1 LDDNIQPI
9 NAIIK
14 SYKINKKRG
23 KRKMNTKKYFP
34 TALALYFTYFVHGI
48 GVSILGQYKQS
59 FAGAWGAAKL
69 STGAFDVSIVL
80 AVIAALGLGRLIT
93 LPVAGP
99 LSDKF
104 GRRISGL
111 IGIVLYV
118 AYFVGI
124 VMAPNM
130 SVAYVFALLGG
141 AANSFLDTCVTPT
154 LLEIFTESGDVA
166 NMFTKFSIS
175 IGQFVLPFAIGFVAA
190 SAMSYT
196 TIFFVTGAALAA
208 DGLLIAFMKFPPRNV
223 AAGAEGA
230 QAKPEKMKF
239 TPVSIAVISLG
250 FTITSTFQLWLN
262 CNQELGKLY
271 GLANP
276 KDIQSYYAMG
286 TMAAILVTAVLVKKV
301 LKPVHILVLYPSISF
316 VMLGIV
322 YMVRTPGICLVAGFV
337 LGYAAAGG
345 VLQLAV
351 STANSF
357 FPMHKGKIT
366 SIVMIASSLANFI
379 ILNIAG
385 MLSKAGGAANGPLY
399 VVLLNM
405 GVTLVGILIA
415 VYVNVQF
422 KKQGLDKKNAVA

>member
-1 LDDNIQPI
+1 
-9 NAIIK
+9 
-14 SYKINKKRG
+14 
-23 KRKMNTKKYFP
+23 MNTKKYLP
-34 TALALYFTYFVHGI
+34 TALALYFTYFIHGI

-59 FAGAWGAAKL
+59 FAGAWGAEKL
-69 STGAFDVSIVL
+69 ATGAFDVSIVL

-93 LPVAGP
+93 LPIAGP

-111 IGIVLYV
+111 IGIVLYI

-175 IGQFVLPFAIGFVAA
+175 IGQFVLPFVIGFVAA
-190 SAMSYT
+190 SAMTYT
-196 TIFFVTGAALAA
+196 TIFFVAGAALAI
-208 DGLLIAFMKFPPRNV
+208 DGLLIAFAPFPPRNV
-223 AAGAEGA
+223 VSGAAEGA
-230 QAKPEKMKF
+230 KAKPEKMKF

-286 TMAAILVTAVLVKKV
+286 TMAAVLVTAVLVKKL
-301 LKPVHILVLYPSISF
+301 LKPVHVLVIYPAISF
-316 VMLGIV
+316 AMLAIV

-385 MLSKAGGAANGPLY
+385 MLSKAGGAENGPLY

-415 VYVNVQF
+415 IYVNVQF
-422 KKQGLDKKNAVA
+422 KKQELGKERAVA

>member
-1 LDDNIQPI
+1 
-9 NAIIK
+9 
-14 SYKINKKRG
+14 
-23 KRKMNTKKYFP
+23 MNTKKYIP

-48 GVSILGQYKQS
+48 GVSILGQYKQN
-59 FAGAWGAAKL
+59 FAGAWGAEKL
-69 STGAFDVSIVL
+69 ATGAFDVSIVL

-93 LPVAGP
+93 LPIAGP

-104 GRRISGL
+104 GRKISGL
-111 IGIVLYV
+111 IGIVLYI

-124 VMAPNM
+124 VMAPTM
-130 SVAYVFALLGG
+130 QIAYIFALLGG

-175 IGQFVLPFAIGFVAA
+175 IGQFVLPFIIGFVAA
-190 SAMSYT
+190 SAMSYQA
-196 TIFFVTGAALAA
+196 IFYVTGAALAI

-223 AAGAEGA
+223 VAGAAEGVK
-230 QAKPEKMKF
+230 AKPEKMKF

-286 TMAAILVTAVLVKKV
+286 TMVAILVTAVLVKKV
-301 LKPVHILVLYPSISF
+301 LKAVHILVLYPAISF
-316 VMLGIV
+316 IMLGIV

-337 LGYAAAGG
+337 LGFAAAGG

-357 FPMHKGKIT
+357 FPAHKGKIT

-385 MLSKAGGAANGPLY
+385 VLSKAGGAENGPLY
-399 VVLLNM
+399 VLLLNM

-415 VYVNVQF
+415 LYVNVEF
-422 KKQGLDKKNAVA
+422 KKQGLSKKNSVA